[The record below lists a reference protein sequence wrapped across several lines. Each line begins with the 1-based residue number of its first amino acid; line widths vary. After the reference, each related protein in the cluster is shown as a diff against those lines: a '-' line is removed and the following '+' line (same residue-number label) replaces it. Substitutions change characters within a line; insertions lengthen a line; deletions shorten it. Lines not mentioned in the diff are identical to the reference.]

1 MAHDERRVSDFWDC
15 TGGNNRFVNMC
26 YPSSKERNDSESDSE
41 IGRASATTTS
51 KESTEP
57 GVELVT
63 SLVTAAQVT
72 TIQAPRAG
80 LSLRLWGW
88 GRCPGLP
95 WEGCQPGRS
104 EQGCCPLS
112 QEKLPPHWARIH
124 ILDVGLHPQCAQ
136 KTQDQT
142 KDTSS

>member
-63 SLVTAAQVT
+63 SLVTAAQS
-72 TIQAPRAG
+72 PPSR
-80 LSLRLWGW
+80 
-88 GRCPGLP
+88 PP
-95 WEGCQPGRS
+95 
-104 EQGCCPLS
+104 EQGCHSGFGVGGVALGSPGRVANQGDQSRVAAHCHRKS
-112 QEKLPPHWARIH
+112 FLPTGPERWWDCNHSVLRRHKIKPK
-124 ILDVGLHPQCAQ
+124 ILLLE
-136 KTQDQT
+136 
-142 KDTSS
+142 S